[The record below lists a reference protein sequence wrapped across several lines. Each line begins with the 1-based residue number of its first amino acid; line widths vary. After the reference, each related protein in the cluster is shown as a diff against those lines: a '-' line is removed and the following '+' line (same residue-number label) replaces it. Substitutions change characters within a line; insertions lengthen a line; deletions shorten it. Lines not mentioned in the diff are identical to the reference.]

1 MEVGSHCN
9 APAALPP
16 TKGTRNHHTG
26 SRGGLRASLGGCGK
40 YHPNQDS
47 TPDGP
52 AHSKHTD
59 YTSPAHTFRNN
70 RNHKFTFKIM
80 SLYY

>member
-1 MEVGSHCN
+1 VGGDCQ

-16 TKGTRNHHTG
+16 SMRPSNHHTG
-26 SRGGLRASLGGCGK
+26 GRVGLRASLGGCGK

-52 AHSKHTD
+52 TQSKHTD
-59 YTSPAHTFRNN
+59 YTSSAHAF
-70 RNHKFTFKIM
+70 
-80 SLYY
+80 